1 MKIVCSVHNGSL
13 FRTPQNIKAM
23 NKPTLL
29 LLSAMAVFTLGSCG
43 DNEKADDVEVSADS
57 LKTEVPAGPVSETFF
72 QVPSPGEM
80 LTFIKMVGGP
90 QNKNTSFLNPPS
102 NQKSYADNKS
112 KALNFGI
119 YSCDL
124 SYCSIFEIGSEA
136 MKYFTTVKVMGDQ
149 IGVSTAIKPE
159 VLKRLEKNIGSADS
173 LAVITD
179 DVYFSSFE
187 ALEDSKQG
195 PTLALVVAGGWLES
209 IFIATNLAKYE
220 ANSPVIERLADQ
232 KYTLENLIE
241 FLKKHETDVN
251 VAAVRADFEGILDE
265 FNKVSEKDASA
276 GKDGKGKENK
286 AVTLTGGKQLV
297 MTEANYTAIKEK
309 IKSVRNSYTQTK

>member
-1 MKIVCSVHNGSL
+1 MIQTIKKNNMKKLNYFVAL
-13 FRTPQNIKAM
+13 
-23 NKPTLL
+23 TLTGL
-29 LLSAMAVFTLGSCG
+29 VLTSCG
-43 DNEKADDVEVSADS
+43 DKEG
-57 LKTEVPAGPVSETFF
+57 KTEEMEAVDTTKVETNINTPVSETFF

-80 LTFIKMVGGP
+80 LTFIKMVGGKT
-90 QNKNTSFLNPPS
+90 NKNISFLNSPD
-102 NQKSYADNKS
+102 NQKNYNDSKS

-136 MKYFTTVKVMGDQ
+136 LKYFKSVKIMGDQ

-159 VLKRLEKNIGSADS
+159 ILKRLEGNIGSPDS

-209 IFIATNLAKYE
+209 LFIATQLAKYD

-241 FLKKHETDVN
+241 FLKKHESDAN
-251 VAAVRADFEGILDE
+251 VAAVKADFEGLLAEYTKIT
-265 FNKVSEKDASA
+265 EKDTAADTKKS
-276 GKDGKGKENK
+276 KDSK
-286 AVTLTGGKQLV
+286 ATVIGGGKQLV
-297 MTEANYTAIKEK
+297 MSKEVYDGIVAK
-309 IKSVRNSYTQTK
+309 VKSLRNSYTLTK

>member
-1 MKIVCSVHNGSL
+1 
-13 FRTPQNIKAM
+13 M
-23 NKPTLL
+23 NKSTLL
-29 LLSAMAVFTLGSCG
+29 FLSTLTAFTFSSCG
-43 DNEKADDVEVSADS
+43 GGEKSEEIETGDS
-57 LKTEVPAGPVSETFF
+57 VKTEEPQINPVSETFF

-80 LTFIKMVGGP
+80 LTFIKMVGGKN
-90 QNKNTSFLNPPS
+90 NKNTSFLNIPS
-102 NQKSYADNKS
+102 NDKNYTDSKS

-136 MKYFTTVKVMGDQ
+136 LKYFKTVKVMGDQ

-159 VLKRLEKNIGSADS
+159 VLKRLESNVGSSDS

-209 IFIATNLAKYE
+209 IYIAVNLAKFE
-220 ANSPVIERLADQ
+220 EKSPVIERLADQ
-232 KYTLENLIE
+232 KYTLENLVE
-241 FLKKHETDVN
+241 FLKKHESDAN
-251 VAAVRADFEGILDE
+251 VAAVKADFDGLLAE
-265 FNKVSEKDASA
+265 FNKISEKDATGA
-276 GKDGKGKENK
+276 NAKEGSK
-286 AVTLTGGKQLV
+286 TAMLGGGKQLFITKEV
-297 MTEANYTAIKEK
+297 YEAIVAK
-309 IKSVRNSYTQTK
+309 IKSLRNSYTLTK

>member
-1 MKIVCSVHNGSL
+1 
-13 FRTPQNIKAM
+13 M
-23 NKPTLL
+23 NKSTLL
-29 LLSAMAVFTLGSCG
+29 FLSAITAFSLSSCG
-43 DNEKADDVEVSADS
+43 GGEKAEETESADS
-57 LKTEVPAGPVSETFF
+57 TKTEEPKTGPVSETFF

-80 LTFIKMVGGP
+80 LTFIKMVGGKN
-90 QNKNTSFLNPPS
+90 NKNISFLNPPS
-102 NQKSYADNKS
+102 NEKNYSDTKL

-124 SYCSIFEIGSEA
+124 SYCSIFEIGSESL
-136 MKYFTTVKVMGDQ
+136 KYFKTVKMMGDQ

-159 VLKRLEKNIGSADS
+159 VLKRLEDNISKPDS

-209 IFIATNLAKYE
+209 IYIAINLAKYE
-220 ANSPVIERLADQ
+220 PNSPVIERLADQ

-241 FLKKHETDVN
+241 FLKKHEADAN
-251 VAAVRADFEGILDE
+251 VATVKTDFDGLLTE
-265 FNKVSEKDASA
+265 FNKMGEQEAKPLKNKDEKAT
-276 GKDGKGKENK
+276 
-286 AVTLTGGKQLV
+286 TLTGGKQLV
-297 MTEANYTAIKEK
+297 ITEEVYNAITGK
-309 IKSVRNSYTQTK
+309 IRAIRNSYTLTK

>member
-1 MKIVCSVHNGSL
+1 MTALSL
-13 FRTPQNIKAM
+13 
-23 NKPTLL
+23 
-29 LLSAMAVFTLGSCG
+29 SSCG
-43 DNEKADDVEVSADS
+43 GGTEKTDDADS
-57 LKTEVPAGPVSETFF
+57 VDSARTEEPKTGPVSETFF

-80 LTFIKMVGGP
+80 LTFIKMVGGKT
-90 QNKNTSFLNPPS
+90 NKDISFLNPPS
-102 NQKSYADNKS
+102 NEKNYTDMKS

-124 SYCSIFEIGSEA
+124 SYCSIFEIGSESL
-136 MKYFTTVKVMGDQ
+136 KYFKTVKIMGDQ

-159 VLKRLEKNIGSADS
+159 VLKRLESNISSPDS

-209 IFIATNLAKYE
+209 IYIAINLAKYK
-220 ANSPVIERLADQ
+220 ADSPVIERLADQ

-241 FLKKHETDVN
+241 FLKKHEADPN
-251 VAAVRADFEGILDE
+251 VLAVKQDFENLLVE
-265 FNKVSEKDASA
+265 FNKMGEQDAKPS
-276 GKDGKGKENK
+276 KGAKG
-286 AVTLTGGKQLV
+286 ATTLAGGKQLV
-297 MTEANYTAIKEK
+297 ITEEVYNAIIGK
-309 IKSVRNSYTQTK
+309 IKSVRNSYTLTT